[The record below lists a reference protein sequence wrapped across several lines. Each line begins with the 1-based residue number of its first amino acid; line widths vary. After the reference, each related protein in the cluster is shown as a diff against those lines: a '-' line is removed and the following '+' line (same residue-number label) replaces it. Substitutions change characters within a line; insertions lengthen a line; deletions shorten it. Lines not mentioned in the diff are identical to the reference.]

1 MQKLKL
7 LRRGLTMY
15 VKPTQQTLIEAELNH
30 LIMEARL
37 QNQKPQEAMQY

>member
-15 VKPTQQTLIEAELNH
+15 VKPTQQTQTL
-30 LIMEARL
+30 RL
-37 QNQKPQEAMQY
+37 RLRLKLRHILACKSANIP